1 GEGAKR
7 VHIGGRA
14 LSNVVNGNSSV
25 SPDMAVR
32 LEKAFGADRQKLLE
46 MQAEFDR
53 KERSAEEKTVAVPA
67 YVPAFLTIKAR
78 QIQDWAEND
87 IESRHHL
94 PVLLRRLINSTGH
107 ELRRVDFPG
116 YDNSERKGW
125 DGLVEAGA
133 TTHWIPA

>member
-1 GEGAKR
+1 MSHKSQKRDHPGAFIREHVIPAGMSVKDAAKR
-7 VHIGGRA
+7 LRIGRPA
-14 LSNVVNGNSSV
+14 LSNLLNGNSSL

-32 LEKAFGADRQKLLE
+32 LEKAFGADRRKLLE

-87 IESRHHL
+87 
-94 PVLLRRLINSTGH
+94 
-107 ELRRVDFPG
+107 
-116 YDNSERKGW
+116 
-125 DGLVEAGA
+125 
-133 TTHWIPA
+133 